1 MAGIT
6 KMKFAL
12 KLVRYLFAAFY
23 VLIGIQTA
31 LALLGIIPMPEFEMS
46 RRNAAFQ
53 AALGETGFIVPLM
66 ALCFSAGG
74 VLMFFD
80 RTTPLGIVLLA
91 PFVVVIF
98 FTHLMLDGSII
109 WGSAHLALLA
119 MFAWQFRPAIR
130 SLWSYPVTRSHER

>member
-1 MAGIT
+1 
-6 KMKFAL
+6 MKIAL
-12 KLVRYLFAAFY
+12 KLVRFLFAAFY

-31 LALLGIIPMPEFEMS
+31 LALLGIIPAPEFEMS
-46 RRNAAFQ
+46 PRNAAFQ

-66 ALCFSAGG
+66 ALCFTAGG

-98 FTHLMLDGSII
+98 FTHLMLDGSAI
-109 WGSAHLALLA
+109 WGTAHLGLLTV
-119 MFAWQFRPAIR
+119 FAWQFRSAYRP
-130 SLWSYPVTRSHER
+130 LWSHS